1 MSAATKKIVL
11 TVITQINFL
20 VYRVSDIIDLK
31 LIEDNQF
38 SANLTKFSPLQTF
51 RIVKKLLASTLQH
64 KMTKIHV
71 RPLPFNRDPFSDITF
86 MMLPGSDDVLLPSKL
101 IGDEVRLQ
109 QIIVNLAKYAIKSTN
124 SNEILLYVSYD
135 QDSTT
140 FCLHLL
146 QNKHSMET

>member
-1 MSAATKKIVL
+1 MSAATKKLIL

-20 VYRVSDIIDLK
+20 VYRVNDIIDLK
-31 LIEDNQF
+31 LIEDDQF
-38 SANLTKFSPLQTF
+38 SANLTNFSPLQTF
-51 RIVKKLLASTLQH
+51 KLVNALLASSLQH

-71 RPLPFNRDPFSDITF
+71 RPLPFNKDPFSDISF

-109 QIIVNLAKYAIKSTN
+109 QIIVNLAKYAIKSAN

-135 QDSTT
+135 EDSES
-140 FCLHLL
+140 FYLRLV
-146 QNKHSMET
+146 QNKH